1 MKISDS
7 LLTTVVKQPKP
18 NQDSQ
23 FKSFAINDL
32 LTANDKN
39 LVEAATTG
47 LQPTSS
53 SGLHQINE
61 LATRIAIDR
70 NGGELTG
77 EIDKNYIN
85 SLIKEQQDNHQETIQ
100 SSTLQ
105 KSLAFLKQEQADFL
119 RRIPD

>member
-39 LVEAATTG
+39 LVGAATTG

>member
-7 LLTTVVKQPKP
+7 LLTTVVKQPKS

-70 NGGELTG
+70 DRGELTG

-119 RRIPD
+119 RRISD